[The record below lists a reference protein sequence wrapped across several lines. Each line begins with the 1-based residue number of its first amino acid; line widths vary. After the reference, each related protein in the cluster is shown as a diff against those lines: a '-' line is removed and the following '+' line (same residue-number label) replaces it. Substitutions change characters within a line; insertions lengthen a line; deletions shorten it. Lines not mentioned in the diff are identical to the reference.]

1 MLTYEDC
8 VAFSGNTNYS
18 VAAPV
23 ATGEAAAPD
32 SGTAQATPL
41 RCYRSNT
48 SQALARLLALS
59 LLADGRM
66 DPREV
71 AFLCSDDGL
80 GRLGVSNKEF
90 FQVLYDFCADV
101 SRMPAAG
108 GSYNVPREDLKALLG
123 EVDDPSLRIET
134 LDLMVDVFGADGE
147 LDHGEAALLWNV
159 LDAWDLSSS
168 PCSRTPTSASRAI
181 PYPRAH

>member
-8 VAFSGNTNYS
+8 VAFSGNSNYS
-18 VAAPV
+18 IAAPV
-23 ATGEAAAPD
+23 PAGEAATPN
-32 SGTAQATPL
+32 SVKAQATPL
-41 RCYRSNT
+41 RSYRSNT
-48 SQALARLLALS
+48 SQAQVRLLALS

-80 GRLGVSNKEF
+80 GRLGVSNQEF
-90 FQVLYDFCADV
+90 FQVLYDLCADV

-108 GSYNVPREDLKALLG
+108 GSYNVPREGLKALLG

-134 LDLMVDVFGADGE
+134 LELMVDVFGADGE
-147 LDHGEAALLWNV
+147 LDHGEAALLCNV

-168 PCSRTPTSASRAI
+168 PRFRTPASASRASA
-181 PYPRAH
+181 YQRAH